1 MHYLLQVLGLT
12 GAATIFVMLLLIVT
26 QRFDTR

>member
-12 GAATIFVMLLLIVT
+12 GAAAILVGLLLIVT
-26 QRFDTR
+26 GRLETR